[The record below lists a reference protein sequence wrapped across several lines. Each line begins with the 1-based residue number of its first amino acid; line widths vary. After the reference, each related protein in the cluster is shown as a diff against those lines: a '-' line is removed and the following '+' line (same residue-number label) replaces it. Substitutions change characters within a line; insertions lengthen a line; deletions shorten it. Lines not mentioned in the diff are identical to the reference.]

1 MRAVAPLW
9 IFSAFVAAA
18 ELEYDSTSEIIHEG
32 DMTWSSR
39 KRFLVACLLGLTAI
53 STAQA
58 ATLCRAAHLRVND
71 RENPLGIGAE
81 HPTLSWQMD
90 DHRQGARQTAY
101 EIRVASS
108 AAKLR
113 AGAADVWD
121 SGEVRSAQSVGIA
134 YDGPALQ
141 ARRRYVWAV
150 RLWDAQGHA
159 SAWSAPNWWEMG
171 LLQPTDWKGHWI
183 GNASAPKH
191 SAPLLRHEFQLRGGI
206 ARARVYVTALGSYQ
220 LHLNGQRVG
229 DGILT
234 PGWTDGR
241 KHVLYQTFDV
251 TRLLHSGAN
260 VIGAALGDGW
270 YGSPLGWKG
279 AAFNFGP
286 PPPRLLLQ
294 LEVTD
299 RDGRRQTILSDGS
312 WKTVA
317 GPILA
322 STIYDGETYD
332 ARAEQSG
339 WDQAG
344 FSGKGW
350 QPVEDLGAYEAGHPL
365 LMAQDMPEIRVSQ
378 LLRPRRITQPKP
390 GVWVFDIGQN
400 LAGYARLR
408 VNGPRGTRVQ
418 MRFAEILNPDGTVY
432 TKNLRSA
439 KATDVYVLKGRG
451 TETFTP
457 HFTYHGFRYVE
468 VTGYPGRP
476 AADDLTVEAF
486 HTALPR
492 TGWIETSSPLVNH
505 VLGNILWSQRS
516 NLMSVPT
523 DCPQRDERL
532 GWMADAEIFWG
543 TASFNMDTDTMT
555 RKWMRDVVDAQ
566 GPNGA
571 FSDVSPRVVD
581 TRDGAPAWGDA
592 GIIVPYK
599 AWKQYNDV
607 AALRQNWA
615 AMEKWMEYI
624 HQANPNLLWEN
635 SRNNDFGDW
644 VPADSTTPKDLIATA
659 YWAYDAHLMAQ
670 MAHALG
676 NTATEQQY
684 GQLFDQIRSAF
695 QKKFVQAD
703 GVVGNGSQTCYAIAL
718 QMNLLPNAQRAVA
731 GRHLVNDIQKREGHL
746 STGFV
751 GTGYLLP
758 ALTATGHDDIAWKL
772 LLNTTYPSWGYE
784 VEHGGTSIWERWNGD
799 HGDPGMNSYN
809 HYAFGAVGEWI
820 YRHAAGIDTPDS
832 GAGFGRFVLAP
843 HPATRLRSLRATYDS
858 RWGTIVSEW
867 QTTPAG
873 EVTMHVIV
881 PANTRATV
889 LVPGQG
895 RAEVKAPAGARFV
908 RTQGNAVA
916 YEVPAG
922 SYVFRGHISG
932 GGNAETR

>member
-1 MRAVAPLW
+1 
-9 IFSAFVAAA
+9 
-18 ELEYDSTSEIIHEG
+18 
-32 DMTWSSR
+32 MTWSSR
-39 KRFLVACLLGLTAI
+39 KRFLAACLLGLTAI
-53 STAQA
+53 PSAQA
-58 ATLCRAAHLRVND
+58 ATPQCSAVHLRVND
-71 RENPLGIGAE
+71 RKNPLGMGAAK
-81 HPTLSWQMD
+81 PTLSWQMD

-113 AGAADVWD
+113 AGSADVWD

-134 YDGPALQ
+134 YGGPALQ
-141 ARRRYVWAV
+141 SQRRYVWEV
-150 RLWDAQGHA
+150 RIWDAQGHP
-159 SAWSAPNWWEMG
+159 SAWSAPQWWEMG
-171 LLQPTDWKGHWI
+171 LLQAADWKGRWI
-183 GNASAPKH
+183 GNAAAPKH
-191 SAPLLRHEFQLRGGI
+191 SAPLLRREFQLQNGI

-220 LHLNGQRVG
+220 LHLNGQRIG

-234 PGWTDGR
+234 PGWTDFR

-251 TRLLHSGAN
+251 TRLLHGGAN
-260 VIGAALGDGW
+260 VLGAALGDGW

-279 AAFNFGP
+279 ADFNFGP

-294 LEVTD
+294 LEVTY
-299 RDGRRQTILSDGS
+299 RDGHHQTVVSDGS
-312 WKTVA
+312 WKTVTR
-317 GPILA
+317 PIQA

-332 ARAEQSG
+332 ARAAQPG
-339 WDQAG
+339 WDRPG
-344 FSGKGW
+344 FSGQGW
-350 QPVEDLGAYEAGHPL
+350 QPVQDLGAYEAGHPL

-378 LLRPRRITQPKP
+378 LLRPQHITQPKP

-408 VNGPRGTRVQ
+408 VHGRRGTRVQ
-418 MRFAEILNPDGTVY
+418 MRFAEILNPDGTIY

-439 KATDVYVLKGRG
+439 KATDVYVLDGKG

-457 HFTYHGFRYVE
+457 HFTYHGFRYIE

-476 AADDLTVEAF
+476 TADDITVEAF

-505 VLGNILWSQRS
+505 IFRNILWSQRS

-566 GPNGA
+566 GANGA
-571 FSDVSPRVVD
+571 FADVSPRVVD
-581 TRDGAPAWGDA
+581 VRDGAPAWGDA

-607 AALRQNWA
+607 TVLQQNWA

-624 HQANPNLLWEN
+624 HQANPDLLWEN

-644 VPADSTTPKDLIATA
+644 VPANSTTPKDLIATA
-659 YWAYDAHLMAQ
+659 YWAYDAHLMSE

-676 NTATEQQY
+676 NRSAEHQY
-684 GQLFDQIRSAF
+684 RQLFGQIRSAF
-695 QKKFVQAD
+695 QQKFVQAD

-718 QMNLLPNAQRAVA
+718 QMNLLPQAQRAA
-731 GRHLVNDIQKREGHL
+731 AASHLVADIQKRDGHL

-758 ALTATGHDDIAWKL
+758 ALTATGHDDVAWTL

-784 VEHGGTSIWERWNGD
+784 IKHGGTSMWERWNGD
-799 HGDPGMNSYN
+799 HGDPSMNSYN
-809 HYAFGAVGEWI
+809 HYAFGAVGEWM
-820 YRHAAGIDTPDS
+820 YRDAAGIDSTAAD
-832 GAGFGRFVLAP
+832 AGFGHFVLAP
-843 HPATRLRSLRATYDS
+843 HPDARLHSMRATYDS

-873 EVTMHVIV
+873 DVTLHVVV
-881 PANTRATV
+881 PANTSATV
-889 LVPGQG
+889 AVPGKG
-895 RAEVKAPAGARFV
+895 KSGVKAPAGARFV
-908 RTQGNAVA
+908 RTQGDAVVYA
-916 YEVPAG
+916 VPAG
-922 SYVFRGHISG
+922 SYVFHGHMG
-932 GGNAETR
+932 GR